1 MNIWRVIKITEI
13 IIFLIAC
20 SVQDIKE
27 KKLSVKM
34 LAGFGTAFLIS
45 SFLPENIPLQ
55 QRIYNMLPG
64 IAALLLAFLTKEQIG
79 YGDGICLIIVGNVIH
94 CNVLAGAVMIGL
106 ILLCGCSL
114 ILLIGKKVKWKTTL
128 PFLPFLTIG
137 ILMQIVFGRS

>member
-34 LAGFGTAFLIS
+34 LAGFGAAFLIT

-55 QRIYNMLPG
+55 QRIYNLLPG
-64 IAALLLAFLTKEQIG
+64 MTALLLAFLTKEQIG
-79 YGDGICLIIVGNVIH
+79 YGDGICLIIVGNVIP